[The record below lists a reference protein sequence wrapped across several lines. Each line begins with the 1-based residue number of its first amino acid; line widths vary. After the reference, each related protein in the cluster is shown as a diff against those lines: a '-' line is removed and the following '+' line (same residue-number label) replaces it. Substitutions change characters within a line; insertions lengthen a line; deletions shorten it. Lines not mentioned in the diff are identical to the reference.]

1 MELQLVFFASNC
13 YNPSVKMTF
22 IPGLSS
28 KSSGQPQPLQSGRLR
43 QRRDDIMKCET
54 QQSGLVIL
62 NEMSKEEFAK
72 VLAGLIKND
81 RGVQKAILN
90 LAFSC
95 PNFVNQI

>member
-1 MELQLVFFASNC
+1 
-13 YNPSVKMTF
+13 
-22 IPGLSS
+22 
-28 KSSGQPQPLQSGRLR
+28 
-43 QRRDDIMKCET
+43 MKCET